1 MSIESRLEKLKREIR
16 ESCLECGR
24 DPKQVKLIAVSK
36 TQPLDA
42 LREVLKSGHRV
53 FGENYVQEWLQKWE
67 QLESAQPEWHFIGP
81 LQTNKVRKLIG
92 KVEMIHSLD
101 RMSLLN
107 EISRQAELH
116 QIQQK
121 VLIQVNV
128 ASETSKSGISEKD
141 LFSLVEATLESPGVE
156 LCGLM
161 TMPPFVD
168 QAEENR
174 IHLRKLKNI
183 FDEVRQKFF
192 NNELQGS
199 FSDLSMGTSQD
210 FPVAIEEGATLV
222 RVGTQ
227 VFGPRE

>member
-1 MSIESRLEKLKREIR
+1 LENLKKEIQ
-16 ESCLECGR
+16 ECCKNCGR
-24 DPKQVKLIAVSK
+24 DPKEVRLIAVSK
-36 TQPLDA
+36 TQPLEA
-42 LREVLKSGHRV
+42 LREALMSGHRI

-67 QLESAQPEWHFIGP
+67 QLENAQPEWHFIGP

-101 RMSLLN
+101 RLSLLS

-128 ASETSKSGISEKD
+128 ASEESKSGISEQE
-141 LFSLVEATLESPGVE
+141 LFPLVEATLKSPGVV

-161 TMPPFVD
+161 TMPPFVEE
-168 QAEENR
+168 AEENR
-174 IHLRKLKNI
+174 NHFRKLKNI
-183 FDEVRQKFF
+183 FDEVRRKFF
-192 NNELQGS
+192 NNELRGS
-199 FSDLSMGTSQD
+199 FSELSMGTSQD
-210 FPVAIEEGATLV
+210 FQVAIEEGATLV